1 MGEVKRKKRSKKL
14 YEEYDY
20 ENLYNRQIEC
30 MNEALE
36 IELLKLNNRCV
47 YATKEIESGVIKE
60 IEIYPEF
67 SRAELKANRVKKVSK
82 EAQNNLNDKNARK
95 RLIRLIN
102 TNFTNGDLWI
112 TLTYLDEYLPAS
124 MEEALKNIKNYL
136 RRVNYRR
143 KKLDLDK
150 AKYIYIT
157 EYAEGKNGIRCHHHL
172 IMDGALSME
181 EVENL
186 WKLGRRNNL
195 RKLDMDEYGLTG
207 VANYLAKDP
216 KGNKRWCSSTNL
228 KQPTIRKN
236 HYKFRKK
243 KVQDMVRY
251 RDTIKTQMEKMYPG
265 HIFIDTEVRFNGYNS
280 MFYIYTRMRKRVGEK
295 KG

>member
-1 MGEVKRKKRSKKL
+1 MGEVKKKKKSKKS
-14 YEEYDY
+14 YVDYDY
-20 ENLYNRQIEC
+20 ENLYDRQIES

-36 IELLKLNNRCV
+36 AELLKLNNRCV
-47 YATKEIESGVIKE
+47 YATKEIEAGIMKE

-67 SRAELKANRVKKVSK
+67 SRAELKANKVKKVSK

-102 TNFTNGDLWI
+102 TNFKNGDLWI
-112 TLTYLDEYLPAS
+112 TLTYTDEYLPKD

-143 KKLDLDK
+143 KKLGLDK

-157 EYAEGKNGIRCHHHL
+157 EYVEGKKGIRCHHHL
-172 IMDGALSME
+172 VMDGELSME
-181 EVENL
+181 EVEGL

-228 KQPTIRKN
+228 KQPTERKN
-236 HYKFRKK
+236 HYKFKKK
-243 KVQDMVRY
+243 KVQNMVRY
-251 RDTIKTQMEKMYPG
+251 RDTIKAEMEKTYQG
-265 HIFIDTEVRFNGYNS
+265 YIFIDTEVRFNEYNS

-295 KG
+295 KE

>member
-1 MGEVKRKKRSKKL
+1 MGEVNKKKSKKS
-14 YEEYDY
+14 YENYDY
-20 ENLYNRQIEC
+20 ENLYDRQIES

-36 IELLKLNNRCV
+36 EEMLKLNNRCV
-47 YATKEIESGVIKE
+47 YTTKEIEAGVMKE
-60 IEIYPEF
+60 IEIYPQF
-67 SRAELKANRVKKVSK
+67 SRAELKAKVIKKVSK
-82 EAQNNLNDKNARK
+82 ETQNNLNDKNARK

-102 TNFTNGDLWI
+102 TNFINGDLWI
-112 TLTYLDEYLPAS
+112 TLTYLDEYLPKD

-143 KKLDLDK
+143 NKLGLDK

-157 EYAEGKNGIRCHHHL
+157 EYVEGKNGIRCHHHL
-172 IMDGALSME
+172 IMDGELSME
-181 EVENL
+181 EVEGL

-195 RKLDMDEYGLTG
+195 RRLNMDEYGLTG

-228 KQPTIRKN
+228 KQPKERKN
-236 HYKFRKK
+236 RYKFKKK
-243 KVQDMVRY
+243 KVQSMVKY
-251 RDTIKTQMEKMYPG
+251 RDTIKAEMEKTYPG
-265 HIFIDTEVRFNGYNS
+265 HIFIDTEVRFNEYNS

-295 KG
+295 KE